1 MQIEKDLAKYP
12 IFSQCR
18 FQLAEEKGL
27 LVHCPGILVT
37 EIYRYRHIVLAAAVA
52 HEISGF
58 VIFLVEGKRYCG
70 VKITL
75 ENLWGL
81 QRFALEIL
89 YRRGENYFRK

>member
-1 MQIEKDLAKYP
+1 MQIKKDLAKYP

-18 FQLAEEKGL
+18 FQLEEKGL
-27 LVHCPGILVT
+27 LVHCPGILVRA
-37 EIYRYRHIVLAAAVA
+37 IYRYRHIVLAAAVA

-89 YRRGENYFRK
+89 YREENYFRK